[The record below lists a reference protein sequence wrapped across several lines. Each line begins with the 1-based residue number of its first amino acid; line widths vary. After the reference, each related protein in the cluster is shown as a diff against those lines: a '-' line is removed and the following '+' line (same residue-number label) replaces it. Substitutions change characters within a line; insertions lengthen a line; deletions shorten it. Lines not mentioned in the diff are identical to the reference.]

1 MAQCMKVHTVEQEAT
16 NNREAAGGYNVRDP
30 QHFGADPDPDPSTF
44 FSMILYMIFFLKL
57 SNRHIIFSLKNII
70 YY

>member
-1 MAQCMKVHTVEQEAT
+1 MKKRTLVQEASK
-16 NNREAAGGYNVRDP
+16 NREAASGYGVGDP
-30 QHFGADPDPDPSTF
+30 RNFGADPDPDPDPSTF